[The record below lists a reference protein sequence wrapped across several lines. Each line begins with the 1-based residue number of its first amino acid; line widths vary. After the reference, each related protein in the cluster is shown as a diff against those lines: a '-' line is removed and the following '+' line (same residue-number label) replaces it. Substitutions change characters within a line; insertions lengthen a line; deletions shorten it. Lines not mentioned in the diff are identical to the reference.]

1 MSGTKAVDTIP
12 LANINDPVN
21 IATRQLNLV
30 ITMLTMGPETDI
42 QRLGLSNATF
52 NIILAIS

>member
-1 MSGTKAVDTIP
+1 
-12 LANINDPVN
+12 
-21 IATRQLNLV
+21 
-30 ITMLTMGPETDI
+30 MLTMGPETDI